1 MASEQMGLAAFF
13 DVSKFTPGVQKYIQG
28 LQKADASSM
37 RFEKGTAKIGKGTQF
52 LDSML
57 KGAAGQMSKF
67 GAMAMGIST
76 GGLATLGMVVGSTL
90 VQAFG
95 NLAGKVREGVGS
107 LMEFGVA
114 SLHTAG
120 RVDEL
125 QRAALLLGVR
135 SGQTQAATQGFLDS
149 LADLGIRAD
158 VSANLVSQ
166 LARRNLD
173 LAQSIE
179 LATIAQNAA
188 VLVGEDSSVT
198 LDRII
203 HGITTY
209 NARVLRTAGLNVNM
223 MQAQDALARS
233 LGKTREELD
242 ASERTQAALNA
253 VILEGA
259 NIQGVYKVAME
270 SPTKALR
277 SLGREIFNLKAAL
290 GAPFLEAWNN
300 VVVVV
305 RHFVQMLTEAV
316 QEGGSLYPILVNL
329 GALASVLTEGFAGLA
344 EQGID
349 AINRFASGVTQGMG
363 ESSAALTDFSV
374 RFDSTMEGMAETGQD
389 AVTRFGSDFADG
401 LATAAENAFT
411 WGIEIVASLAEGLIS
426 GAVSAL
432 TAAMDYI
439 SSILTF
445 WLGPGS
451 PPRVAPHID
460 EWGAAAFTEFLKG
473 FEDADFGVLSGLQS
487 ILGRFL
493 EETDLQQ
500 WSLDIAQ
507 ALAEGP
513 DEGFFERLKAAAGD
527 FGEEVAELAR
537 NYFAMNDAVK
547 AVAAA
552 ERQLNQAQEA
562 VVKATGKVGDLTD
575 EYNQLLR
582 AGASESVLDAKLAE
596 INAAEEELTV
606 AQKQAKLAEQAEK
619 DAKEHVET
627 LKEESNLQEE
637 LVRQLLK
644 LAGAEEDAAAAAAAG
659 GGAGGGG
666 RRARGAAGAG
676 RGLPRIGAGIGA
688 GMGAGIG
695 EGLTTGISTAIDGA
709 KEMIRAK
716 LAELFAPLTTAW
728 EQTIQPQLAE
738 LSARWAE
745 FVASPEVKE
754 AMRILADGV
763 DILKLAL
770 EGLWLFVKDN
780 LKPILVILGGV
791 LLVTVVPALF
801 AALAP
806 ILALGTALL
815 ALGLL
820 WQKYGEEVKL
830 TVERIKFIVKHM
842 IDRII
847 SWFTNFESH
856 VTTIW
861 KNIVTAIKTKA
872 EEIRLAVET
881 KVQEIKDWWDS
892 TWEEIQTTLETTWE
906 NIVTAVTEKAQEVY
920 TAITDKIQEVVD
932 WLSEMIDTFRQIG
945 GDIILGLKQGIL
957 DMAGELIDAITGV
970 IEDAIEAAKAL
981 LGESSESKVFRG
993 IGKQA
998 MAGYEAGLLAQ
1009 STQVREAIQVAMQPP
1024 ASAHVPVPAP
1034 VTVGGATTT
1043 TTMTNTANIEMGG
1056 VNISDGMDAA
1066 MFEARVL
1073 QVVEKAM
1080 GR

>member
-1 MASEQMGLAAFF
+1 MSSERMGIIAIF
-13 DVSKFTPGVQKYIQG
+13 DVAKFTPGVQQYIQG

-52 LDSML
+52 LDGVL
-57 KGAAGQMSKF
+57 KGAAGQMGKF
-67 GAMAMGIST
+67 GAIAMGIST

-95 NLAGKVREGVGS
+95 NLAGKVREGISG

-125 QRAALLLGVR
+125 ERAALLLGVR
-135 SGQTQAATQGFLDS
+135 SGQTQEATQGFLDG

-173 LAQSIE
+173 LAQSTE
-179 LATIAQNAA
+179 LASIAQNAA
-188 VLVGEDSSVT
+188 VLVGQDSSET

-253 VILEGA
+253 VIAEGA
-259 NIQGVYKVAME
+259 NIQGVYSVAME

-300 VVVVV
+300 VVVVM
-305 RHFVQMLTEAV
+305 RHFVQMITKAV
-316 QEGGSLYPILVNL
+316 QEGGALYPVLVNL
-329 GALASVLTEGFAGLA
+329 GALASVVTEGFAGLA

-349 AINRFASGVTQGMG
+349 AINRFASGMTQGMG
-363 ESSAALTDFSV
+363 ESSAAVTGFGV
-374 RFDSTMEGMAETGQD
+374 QFDSTMEGVAKTGQD
-389 AVTRFGSDFADG
+389 AVIRFGSDFANG
-401 LATAAENAFT
+401 LADAASDAFT
-411 WGIEIVASLAEGLIS
+411 WGVEIVASLAEGLIS

-439 SSILTF
+439 GSILTW

-451 PPRVAPHID
+451 PPRVAPHLD

-487 ILGRFL
+487 ILGRFM

-513 DEGFFERLKAAAGD
+513 DAEFFERLKTAAGD

-644 LAGAEEDAAAAAAAG
+644 LAGAEEEAAAAAG
-659 GGAGGGG
+659 GGAGGRG
-666 RRARGAAGAG
+666 RRAGGAAGVG

-695 EGLTTGISTAIDGA
+695 EGLTTAMGDAIDRA
-709 KEMIRAK
+709 KEDIRK
-716 LAELFAPLTTAW
+716 RLTDLLKPLTDAW
-728 EQTIQPQLAE
+728 IEIQKDLDD
-738 LSARWAE
+738 LSREWSDFIAK
-745 FVASPEVKE
+745 PEVQAALK
-754 AMRILADGV
+754 ILADGV
-763 DILKLAL
+763 VILKLAL

-806 ILALGTALL
+806 IAALGTALL

-820 WQKYGEEVKL
+820 WQQHGEAVKQ
-830 TVERIKFIVKHM
+830 TMERIPLIIAYALNEAAQAVTRFVENFGRTLTQLGIIIVFKLNQAAQFLRTWLSDFI
-842 IDRII
+842 
-847 SWFTNFESH
+847 
-856 VTTIW
+856 
-861 KNIVTAIKTKA
+861 
-872 EEIRLAVET
+872 
-881 KVQEIKDWWDS
+881 
-892 TWEEIQTTLETTWE
+892 TTWQNNWNMALE
-906 NIVTAVTEKAQEVY
+906 ILALAWQNIVTAVTEKAQEVY

-932 WLSEMIDTFRQIG
+932 WLSGMIETFRQIG
-945 GDIILGLKQGIL
+945 SDIILGLKQGIL

-998 MAGYEAGLLAQ
+998 MAGYESGLLAQ

-1024 ASAHVPVPAP
+1024 TGAQVPVPAP
-1034 VTVGGATTT
+1034 AVVGGATTT
-1043 TTMTNTANIEMGG
+1043 RTTTNTATVNMGG
-1056 VNISDGMDAA
+1056 VNINDGMDAA
-1066 MFEARVL
+1066 LFEERVL